1 MHSRAS
7 RLTSIFLI
15 FLALESPAFAY
26 LDGATG
32 SIILQAMIGGVAGA
46 MVYFRLLK
54 ERAKALFAR
63 VTGRGPNPTGNE

>member
-1 MHSRAS
+1 MQSRTA
-7 RLTSIFLI
+7 RLTTIFLI
-15 FLALESPAFAY
+15 WVALESPAFAY

-46 MVYFRLLK
+46 MVYFRLFK

-63 VTGRGPNPTGNE
+63 VTGRGPNATGNE